1 VQPHFVHAAGR
12 LRKNA
17 QPSTAARVI
26 SAGFLA
32 GAAVLAV
39 VLVLRWTGRP
49 AEAPKTAIQDG
60 VDLPPASS
68 APPRIN
74 HQPTVLQ
81 ADSTSSPRA
90 APSRLA
96 SPPSDG
102 LDSFVG
108 DKELTNSPP
117 ADRRT
122 VPAPRRD
129 RLLP

>member
-12 LRKNA
+12 IRKDA
-17 QPSTAARVI
+17 QPGMAARVV

-32 GAAVLAV
+32 GVAVLAV

-49 AEAPKTAIQDG
+49 AEAPKTAIQNRAN
-60 VDLPPASS
+60 LPPASS
-68 APPRIN
+68 APPRVN

-90 APSRLA
+90 VPSHPA
-96 SPPSDG
+96 SPSSDG
-102 LDSFVG
+102 VESFVG
-108 DKELTNSPP
+108 DKELTNTPP
-117 ADRRT
+117 TDRGT
-122 VPAPRRD
+122 VSVPRRD